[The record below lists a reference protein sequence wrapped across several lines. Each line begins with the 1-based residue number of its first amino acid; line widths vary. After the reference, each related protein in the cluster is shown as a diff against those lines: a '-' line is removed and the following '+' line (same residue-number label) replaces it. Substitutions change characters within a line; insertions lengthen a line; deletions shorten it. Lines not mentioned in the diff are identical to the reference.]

1 MVPVVKNPPGNAGD
15 TGSLPGWGIKIPHA
29 VGQLSPCA
37 QLERLS
43 ATTKIRVLQLRMN
56 TAKYIKKKKK
66 ISRVAWIIYT
76 GPI

>member
-1 MVPVVKNPPGNAGD
+1 MVPVVKNPPGNARD
-15 TGSLPGWGIKIPHA
+15 TDSLPGWGIKIPHA

-66 ISRVAWIIYT
+66 KRYIE
-76 GPI
+76 